1 MRRPYILKFM
11 LKFKCKLNRMRDLDK
26 ESHVEIVRIPT
37 SCKTTR
43 QHYCFLQLNI
53 LRLDDFNSLK
63 MRKRIQRNAQ
73 IVLGYVCV

>member
-1 MRRPYILKFM
+1 
-11 LKFKCKLNRMRDLDK
+11 MRDLDK

-73 IVLGYVCV
+73 IVLGYVCVCERECG